1 MTEEESLNLPQQQ
14 LKVFSCNSNIP
25 LAQEICDVL
34 GIPLGDAAITKFPN
48 GESFVKINENIRG
61 RDIFVVQSICY
72 PPNQHLMELLIFID
86 AARRASASRVT
97 AVIPF
102 YGYARQDRKDQPRV
116 PITSK
121 LVANLLVSAGA
132 NRILTMDL
140 HAQQIVGFFDIPV
153 DHLYASP
160 VFYDYLSKHTDTDNT
175 VVISPDVGSMKMAA
189 AYANI
194 LGCPFGVVAKKRID
208 AANVEAETV
217 VGNVEGK
224 EVLIVDD
231 MTETAG
237 TLTAAARIVRDHGA
251 TKVRACVSHGVLNK
265 YSHERLKNGP
275 IDELITTNSTP
286 VDAGDSGVP
295 ITVISIADLFA
306 EAIKRTHNFESVS
319 SLFRLKSE
327 ENNSSQ

>member
-1 MTEEESLNLPQQQ
+1 MTVEETPTPPKN
-14 LKVFSCNSNIP
+14 LKVFSCNSNLP
-25 LAQEICDVL
+25 LAREICESL
-34 GIPLGDAAITKFPN
+34 GIPLGAAEVTKFPN

-61 RDIFVVQSICY
+61 RDVFVIQSICY

-86 AARRASASRVT
+86 AARRASANRIT

-132 NRILTMDL
+132 DRILTMDL

-160 VFYDYLSKHTDTDNT
+160 IFHEYLVNHTDTKNT

-208 AANVEAETV
+208 AANVEAESLI
-217 VGNVEGK
+217 GEVEGK

-231 MTETAG
+231 ITETAG
-237 TLTAAARIVRDHGA
+237 TLCAAAKIVRDHGA

-265 YSHERLKNGP
+265 YAYERLKDGP
-275 IDELITTNSTP
+275 LDELITTNSTP
-286 VDAGDSGVP
+286 VDAGDSGIPV
-295 ITVISIADLFA
+295 TVISVA
-306 EAIKRTHNFESVS
+306 ELLGKAIMRTHQSESVS

-327 ENNSSQ
+327 SEGA